1 MILANSWSVLQEESY
16 LHFAAS
22 ALAGIGLVRNLF
34 GFAFPLFGR
43 QMYGSRCT
51 SSQTTTDCIL

>member
-1 MILANSWSVLQEESY
+1 MPRVNSLQYSLTSPSSTQEESY

-34 GFAFPLFGR
+34 GCVFPLFGR
-43 QMYGSRCT
+43 QM
-51 SSQTTTDCIL
+51 